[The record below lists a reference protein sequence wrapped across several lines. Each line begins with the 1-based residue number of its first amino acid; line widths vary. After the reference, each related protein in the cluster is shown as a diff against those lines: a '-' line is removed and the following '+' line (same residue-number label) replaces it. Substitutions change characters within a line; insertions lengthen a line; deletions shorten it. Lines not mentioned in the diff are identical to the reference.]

1 MLFINRVVMVGLLSV
16 GITAATAA
24 QAGTVKLFTAQWY
37 TESFGN
43 ECEDTTLPYSGPGR
57 VMYGV
62 KPGGGIAPHCTRST
76 PNFSKYSVTGIPMG
90 ILCNADQPRCPISS
104 TPTNG
109 KNGKWSPLGGA
120 GKKGTKSVNCAS
132 ITTARPAKGATS
144 TGGTM
149 TFRVPPL
156 YRNPLFFTSG
166 GEPKITSCRATTT
179 GIFPSTQT
187 RFGANK
193 GIVQRGNPVTGS
205 WNASATVSGGFT
217 IPPAPSVGPYGIRAT
232 SVVGQVANTYPY
244 IYSYTYA
251 TIRNNKGVFGPGQG
265 PGSFTY
271 KYLPVEG
278 KASGSTVAS
287 IMVAKGTN
295 QFGGTMRMLGAMT
308 TKVCY
313 WLRAGGGGCSLGE
326 HNWRYEAIGAS
337 AQHVNS
343 AGVLTM
349 GAIYTHYERY
359 YNTAQGAYSAITLS
373 GSRFPWT
380 TGTVTITAIARGP
393 HKTVHYAHGYD
404 NRNTTTGLGKGTIQL
419 VSPVLT
425 RWFGSVDYETGGIG
439 VLRIKF
445 IPEPQTWVM
454 LVAGVSLLGVATR
467 LRGR

>member
-1 MLFINRVVMVGLLSV
+1 M
-16 GITAATAA
+16 T
-24 QAGTVKLFTAQWY
+24 
-37 TESFGN
+37 
-43 ECEDTTLPYSGPGR
+43 
-57 VMYGV
+57 
-62 KPGGGIAPHCTRST
+62 APHCTRVT
-76 PNFSKYSVTGIPMG
+76 PDFSKYSVTAIPLG
-90 ILCNADQPRCPISS
+90 VQCNPMNPRCPISS

-109 KNGKWSPLGGA
+109 NNGKWSPLGGA
-120 GKKGTKSVNCAS
+120 GKKGTKSVNCGP
-132 ITTARPAKGATS
+132 ITTARPAKGYTS

-187 RFGANK
+187 RFGADK
-193 GIVQRGNPVTGS
+193 GYVQRGNPAAGS

-217 IPPAPSVGPYGIRAT
+217 IPPAPSVGPSGIRAT

-251 TIRNNKGVFGPGQG
+251 DIRNGQGTFGPGQG
-265 PGSFTY
+265 PGSFNYVYT
-271 KYLPVEG
+271 LG
-278 KASGSTVAS
+278 ASSSTGAS
-287 IMVAKGTN
+287 ITVKRGKN
-295 QFGGTMRMLGAMT
+295 QFGGTMKMLGAMT

-326 HNWRYEAIGAS
+326 HNWRYDAIGAS

-359 YNTAQGAYSAITLS
+359 FNTRQGAYSAVTAE

-380 TGTVTITAIARGP
+380 TGSVTVTAVGRGP
-393 HKTVHYAHGYD
+393 HDTIHYAHGYD
-404 NRNTTTGLGKGTIQL
+404 NRNTSTSPGLGTIQL

-425 RWFGSVDYETGGIG
+425 RWFGYVDYETGGIA

-445 IPEPQTWVM
+445 LPEPQTWAM
-454 LVAGVSLLGVATR
+454 LVAGVSLLGVGAR
-467 LRGR
+467 MRRR